1 MERVFHWPMDDP
13 RLAARASQAAWVL
26 VGGMVLLGMTQNL
39 VVIAEGK
46 ATSQRVLDLLLLL
59 LPVCGALIVNQQPRN
74 ALGWLLLFT
83 GCVAI
88 VGSTAEAGHWVVAQ
102 DAEPNAVAARLP
114 DLQWPLVAPLL
125 FATLL
130 LRFPTGDP
138 GSRWRPALHAGQLGV
153 ALLVV
158 TAMTRPWDDAEHGWL
173 RNDLPTLPERIGS
186 ALLVA
191 GLLLVLAAALA
202 GIARAV
208 MRYRDPAERPRY
220 TALILFAAATV
231 VAIALLWAIPS
242 LPAWV
247 DSSVP
252 GLVVIGFPVA
262 ITVAVLRGQISEH
275 DVLVNRAAMVLLWRL
290 AGVGAV
296 LALSIA
302 AITVLPLRAPS
313 WLLVGIFA
321 GAGSVAAW
329 QCCGRAAQRRYF
341 GMTSVEAVPHDPAAL
356 GSWAGAIRETLRVPY
371 AELQA
376 DDGRGVSAG
385 QRRSL
390 PERRIDLMAGQRCLG
405 LMVVQQRSA
414 SDPFTAR
421 DERLLE
427 LFAAQIAAQMLL
439 ERLTAEAEG
448 SRDALAE
455 AVAADRERLRRDLHD
470 QLGPRLAGIRYLIA
484 AAGPPAPGGPLDAAQ
499 YELGQAVED
508 VRRIAHDLAPRVVQ
522 QAGLEQALREY
533 TERWSAATG
542 VVVDLDLNPVPRL
555 SPEAQTALYSVAMEA
570 MANVERHARASR
582 CRLRLDA
589 SADTVALEV
598 ADDGIGLPAEPP
610 AGLGL
615 NSMAQRAA
623 AIGGRC
629 RIVSEGGTKV
639 LVEVPI
645 HA

>member
-1 MERVFHWPMDDP
+1 MAV
-13 RLAARASQAAWVL
+13 
-26 VGGMVLLGMTQNL
+26 
-39 VVIAEGK
+39 
-46 ATSQRVLDLLLLL
+46 
-59 LPVCGALIVNQQPRN
+59 
-74 ALGWLLLFT
+74 
-83 GCVAI
+83 
-88 VGSTAEAGHWVVAQ
+88 VGSTAEAGHWVVAP

-138 GSRWRPALHAGQLGV
+138 GPRWRPALHAGQLGV

-158 TAMTRPWDDAEHGWL
+158 TGMTRPWGDAEHGWL
-173 RNDLPTLPERIGS
+173 RNDLPTLPERVGS

-208 MRYRDPAERPRY
+208 LRYRDPVERPRY
-220 TALILFAAATV
+220 AALILFAAATV

-247 DSSVP
+247 DPSVP

-275 DVLVNRAAMVLLWRL
+275 DVVVNRAAMVLLWRL

-296 LALSIA
+296 LALFVA

-313 WLLVGIFA
+313 WLLVGIVA

-341 GMTSVEAVPHDPAAL
+341 GVTSVEAVPHDPAAL
-356 GSWAGAIRETLRVPY
+356 GSWAGAVREALRVPHV
-371 AELQA
+371 ELRA
-376 DDGRGVSAG
+376 DDGRAAGAG

-390 PERRIDLMAGQRCLG
+390 PERRIDLTTGQRCLG

-427 LFAAQIAAQMLL
+427 LFAAQIAAQLL
-439 ERLTAEAEG
+439 LGRLTAEAQG

-499 YELGQAVED
+499 RELGQAVAD
-508 VRRIAHDLAPRVVQ
+508 VRRIAHDLAPREVE

-533 TERWSAATG
+533 THRWSAATG

-555 SPEAQTALYSVAMEA
+555 SPETQTALYSVAMEA

-589 SADTVALEV
+589 SPDIVALEV

-615 NSMAQRAA
+615 DSMSQRAA
-623 AIGGRC
+623 AVGGRC
-629 RIVSEGGTKV
+629 RIVSEGGTTV

>member
-1 MERVFHWPMDDP
+1 LTTRGHV
-13 RLAARASQAAWVL
+13 
-26 VGGMVLLGMTQNL
+26 
-39 VVIAEGK
+39 
-46 ATSQRVLDLLLLL
+46 TS
-59 LPVCGALIVNQQPRN
+59 A
-74 ALGWLLLFT
+74 
-83 GCVAI
+83 
-88 VGSTAEAGHWVVAQ
+88 
-102 DAEPNAVAARLP
+102 
-114 DLQWPLVAPLL
+114 
-125 FATLL
+125 
-130 LRFPTGDP
+130 
-138 GSRWRPALHAGQLGV
+138 
-153 ALLVV
+153 
-158 TAMTRPWDDAEHGWL
+158 
-173 RNDLPTLPERIGS
+173 
-186 ALLVA
+186 
-191 GLLLVLAAALA
+191 
-202 GIARAV
+202 
-208 MRYRDPAERPRY
+208 
-220 TALILFAAATV
+220 
-231 VAIALLWAIPS
+231 
-242 LPAWV
+242 
-247 DSSVP
+247 
-252 GLVVIGFPVA
+252 
-262 ITVAVLRGQISEH
+262 
-275 DVLVNRAAMVLLWRL
+275 
-290 AGVGAV
+290 
-296 LALSIA
+296 
-302 AITVLPLRAPS
+302 
-313 WLLVGIFA
+313 
-321 GAGSVAAW
+321 
-329 QCCGRAAQRRYF
+329 
-341 GMTSVEAVPHDPAAL
+341 
-356 GSWAGAIRETLRVPY
+356 Y

-615 NSMAQRAA
+615 DSMAQRAA